1 MVITSDE
8 GRDAITNQMG
18 LTAPYD
24 TFTGDYETKNAFAQA
39 ANKLMTD
46 GKTSVAWSFNATP
59 NVDDWRADVVSA
71 LTAYTA
77 GEGEWDAVKTAFV
90 DGWANQWKIAHE
102 GDAQ

>member
-1 MVITSDE
+1 
-8 GRDAITNQMG
+8 MG

-90 DGWANQWKIAHE
+90 FCPPLILTCATFMQA
-102 GDAQ
+102 ARLQ